1 MRKTDFARRRGQA
14 SMAGSRQLRG
24 QIVISDLIISM
35 AVFLMLLVI
44 AYEAWNRQV
53 ERLGEWR
60 DSANAQDALRRGL
73 DSLTSAAGHPY
84 NWAVLN
90 QTPNESGI
98 LALGAASSPGRLD
111 ELKMGTLAQW
121 LNSSAYYNSTRSK
134 MGIMPYRAQAS
145 VRELDG
151 TLLYGMG
158 EAPGENAAVLASGQ
172 RLAVFESRTV
182 LVRLSLWRNET

>member
-1 MRKTDFARRRGQA
+1 MNKTRPARR
-14 SMAGSRQLRG
+14 RG

-73 DSLTSAAGHPY
+73 DALTRSPGHPY
-84 NWAVLN
+84 DWAVLN

-111 ELKMGTLAQW
+111 ALKTGAIAQW
-121 LNSSAYYNSTRSK
+121 LSSASQYNATRSK
-134 MGIMPYRAQAS
+134 MGVLPYRAQAS
-145 VRELDG
+145 VRELNG
-151 TLLYGMG
+151 TQIYSMG
-158 EAPGENAAVLASGQ
+158 EAPGAGASVMASGQ
-172 RLAVFESRTV
+172 RLAVYEGRAV